1 MPVRSPGTP
10 GGTPRVV
17 PPDSAPSPRP
27 GTDPAALDTSH
38 PHVVVCSTYGGGEL
52 PTSARAFATAV
63 AEGAADL
70 SSVRYAAFGLGNRT
84 YGQTFARRRRAGR
97 DPRGSGRVPVR
108 GRGSA

>member
-1 MPVRSPGTP
+1 M
-10 GGTPRVV
+10 
-17 PPDSAPSPRP
+17 
-27 GTDPAALDTSH
+27 DTSH